1 MTVPTLSQSVCRER
15 SPTRGRRLVQAL
27 LSVFA
32 MLFFA
37 SCGEGEMMMT
47 MPPDGGIVAVLDP
60 CGGRC
65 TEVELCV
72 QDKESNPVCARICA
86 NQLRCWSGCCLPL
99 GDTGY
104 NVCRP
109 TNYCYAE

>member
-1 MTVPTLSQSVCRER
+1 MS
-15 SPTRGRRLVQAL
+15 SPVRCEAPAARWRQHLRAL
-27 LSVFA
+27 LSVLA
-32 MLFFA
+32 LLFFA
-37 SCGEGEMMMT
+37 SCEGDAT
-47 MPPDGGIVAVLDP
+47 LLTADGGGHTAVLDP
-60 CGGRC
+60 CAGKC

-72 QDKESNPVCARICA
+72 QDKDGVYGCARICA
-86 NQLRCWSGCCLPL
+86 NQLRCWSGCCLAV

>member
-1 MTVPTLSQSVCRER
+1 MSAPALTVPVRHHRLVER
-15 SPTRGRRLVQAL
+15 WRRLLRGLVSGFAL
-27 LSVFA
+27 
-32 MLFFA
+32 LFFA
-37 SCGEGEMMMT
+37 SCDEGNMVMA
-47 MPPDGGIVAVLDP
+47 PDAGHAAVLDP

-72 QDKESNPVCARICA
+72 PDKESNFACARICA

>member
-1 MTVPTLSQSVCRER
+1 MTVTAMSQSVCSES
-15 SPTRGRRLVQAL
+15 SPTRGRPVLQAL

-32 MLFFA
+32 LLFFA
-37 SCGEGEMMMT
+37 SCGEGEMSTATDAGHAM
-47 MPPDGGIVAVLDP
+47 VLDH
-60 CGGRC
+60 CNGRC

-72 QDKESNPVCARICA
+72 QDNESNHVCARICA